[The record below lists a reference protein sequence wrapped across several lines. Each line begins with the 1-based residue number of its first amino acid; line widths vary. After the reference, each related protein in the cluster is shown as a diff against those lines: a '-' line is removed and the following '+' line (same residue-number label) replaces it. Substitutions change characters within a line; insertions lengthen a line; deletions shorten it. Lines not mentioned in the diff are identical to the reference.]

1 MKSKINKNHRK
12 NLKKKLLIFAFLFFV
27 LHLILQFSSILYSL
41 ASTMPVFDNPDI
53 PEADYLEFKGKI
65 AEVIYLILS
74 FPILTILMYLFPYS
88 QNWFEW
94 FPFFGW
100 TPFILNSLLWSL
112 VFYFIIK
119 RMYLNKNKIWV
130 LNPDVQQNGRN
141 GKQGLYWKRNI

>member
-65 AEVIYLILS
+65 AEVIYL
-74 FPILTILMYLFPYS
+74 FPYS

-119 RMYLNKNKIWV
+119 RMYLNKNKI
-130 LNPDVQQNGRN
+130 
-141 GKQGLYWKRNI
+141 